1 MIWTDIALRKT
12 QQELDESVQ
21 ELAARAADLAKTE
34 AAKNIAA
41 PNSAYQFEVSWRGLS
56 GDRNLQ
62 THLLKITS
70 PAMLPRIFKNAL
82 SASMLMDILRCV
94 ATFFIEDMNLAIR
107 YLEDLTKVPRFDM
120 IIMCL
125 SSTDKSELLKM
136 WEEVFCKGA
145 GGHTA
150 TLGALCFNPDSI
162 IETVVCIHLT
172 DMPDT
177 KLTGVQ
183 PVTPARR
190 VSVSRHWLLRL
201 LSTEITEITE
211 LLRLLRFPESHDCL
225 SSMDHSLTEEIVKT

>member
-1 MIWTDIALRKT
+1 MLIDLGVLDDSLVLSKGANCMKITYKEVQGTLKRPMIGKTGLESPRKRTCTPSPSALEMRPSCFRYARAGQNNPSCSRNVPHKT

-125 SSTDKSELLKM
+125 SSTDKS
-136 WEEVFCKGA
+136 VISNV
-145 GGHTA
+145 GG
-150 TLGALCFNPDSI
+150 DSCDGWYCSDCY
-162 IETVVCIHLT
+162 EGGGCDVMLF
-172 DMPDT
+172 D
-177 KLTGVQ
+177 
-183 PVTPARR
+183 
-190 VSVSRHWLLRL
+190 VSS
-201 LSTEITEITE
+201 
-211 LLRLLRFPESHDCL
+211 
-225 SSMDHSLTEEIVKT
+225 